1 MAEPDVRAILERSPT
16 VAVLGIH
23 HDPDRPAHYVPAYL
37 HAHGYRILG
46 VNPALVGR
54 ELFGVPVVAA
64 LADLREPID
73 LIDVFRRPEAL
84 PGHQAELAACPAPV
98 VWFQLGI
105 RDDAVAAA
113 LRAAGKQVVQDRCT
127 LADHRRLGLGAPQRA
142 GDRALTPT
150 PASGMVR

>member
-1 MAEPDVRAILERSPT
+1 MADPDVRAILERSPT

-23 HDPDRPAHYVPAYL
+23 HEPDRPAHYVPAYL

-54 ELFGVPVVAA
+54 ELFGVPVVAS

-73 LIDVFRRPEAL
+73 LVDVFRRREAL
-84 PGHQAELAACPAPV
+84 PAHQAELAACPAPV

-105 RDDAVAAA
+105 RNDPVAAA
-113 LRAAGKQVVQDRCT
+113 LRASGKQVVQDRCT
-127 LADHRRLGLGAPQRA
+127 LADHQRLGLGRPRRPGA
-142 GDRALTPT
+142 GL
-150 PASGMVR
+150 